1 MIFDRTVS
9 VQAGFFVFGGVMSTA
24 AILKLLLALSA
35 TIGIWTLQSPRVV
48 YHCAPQPVYL
58 SKN

>member
-1 MIFDRTVS
+1 
-9 VQAGFFVFGGVMSTA
+9 MSTA

-48 YHCAPQPVYL
+48 YHCAPRPVYL
-58 SKN
+58 GKSR